1 MAEFEDWE
9 VHMLAEH
16 IVVQGGDEMSGT
28 SVRDKGLCRLLAAM
42 QLQCRGEEVCGN
54 CRLGGLGI
62 CIFEHAENEPPP
74 EPCMATTAV

>member
-9 VHMLAEH
+9 VRMLAEH
-16 IVVQGGDEMSGT
+16 IVVQGGDEMSEM
-28 SVRDKGLCRLLAAM
+28 SVRDKGLCRLLAAL

-54 CRLGGLGI
+54 CRLGGLGL
-62 CIFEHAENEPPP
+62 CIFETEDEPPP